1 MKKVTFR
8 EFMKFADQISI
19 DCTGERDTKLGTL
32 FVFNAKDIDKAFD
45 QIVKKYNSRLYVCV
59 SGPQYAPEI
68 KQIGVILLSQKVLD
82 MKHTINLKNQ

>member
-8 EFMKFADQISI
+8 EFIKFADQIGI
-19 DCTGERDTKLGTL
+19 DYVGERTTKLGAL
-32 FVFNAKDIDKAFD
+32 FVFDSKDVDNAFE
-45 QIVKKYNSRLYVCV
+45 QIVEKYHERIYVRI

-82 MKHTINLKNQ
+82 MKHSTLKNQ

>member
-8 EFMKFADQISI
+8 ELMKFAYQIGI
-19 DCTGERDTKLGTL
+19 DYVGERNTKLGTL
-32 FVFNAKDIDKAFD
+32 FVFDAKDIDNAFD
-45 QIVKKYNSRLYVCV
+45 KIVKRYNSRIYVCV

-82 MKHTINLKNQ
+82 MKHTINLKKQ